1 MTKLGPGELF
11 HREIT
16 QTKPL
21 EAGLR
26 KMGDAQ
32 QLRGAGWQGHGEEGG
47 ERGVAEME
55 MERRGEGRLGKAPS
69 D

>member
-32 QLRGAGWQGHGEEGG
+32 QLRGAGWQGHRRKAVREEWQKWRWREGG
-47 ERGVAEME
+47 GQAR
-55 MERRGEGRLGKAPS
+55 EGAV
-69 D
+69 